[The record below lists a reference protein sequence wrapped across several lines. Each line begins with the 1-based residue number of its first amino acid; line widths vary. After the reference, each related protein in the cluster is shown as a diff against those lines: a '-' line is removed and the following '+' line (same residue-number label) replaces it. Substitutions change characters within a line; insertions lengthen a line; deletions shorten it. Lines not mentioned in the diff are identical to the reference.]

1 MRRALRGAWYEPG
14 KQGSAWLSTFL
25 QGSGTQ
31 DPQVSA
37 WSDPIFQWALLC
49 WDGSLHGVLQ
59 RAWARQIGIIYRE
72 AKPWGHVA
80 GPCGAMLLAIR
91 DLGW

>member
-1 MRRALRGAWYEPG
+1 MRRALRGAWLEPG
-14 KQGSAWLSTFL
+14 KQGSAWIFTFL

-31 DPQVSA
+31 DPRVSA
-37 WSDPIFQWALLC
+37 WPDTIFQWALLC

-59 RAWARQIGIIYRE
+59 RAWARQFVIIYSE

-80 GPCGAMLLAIR
+80 GPCG
-91 DLGW
+91 D